1 MWQIGVAEWCVVDI
15 GFGLPVGGSW
25 ATPQHITEIA
35 RRAEE
40 LGYRTLWTYQ
50 RLLVP
55 ADAPA
60 VPQYR
65 SVLDPATVLG
75 FAAAVTSRI
84 RLGTGIV
91 NLPFQSPVLLGK
103 QLTTLDVLSGG
114 RLDAGVGLGWSEE
127 EFVASG
133 VDFARRGAR
142 AEEYLAALRA
152 VWGPDPVSFAGE
164 FYTIPA
170 SNIAPKPVQ
179 QPHPPLILGG
189 AAPPALRRA
198 GRFGDG
204 WVSSSRADVSGLAE
218 QIETVRS
225 AARDA
230 GRDPGALRFVCRG
243 VVRVGERRRALSGSY
258 DEIRADLAA
267 IADAGMDEVFV
278 DLNFDPAVGNPDVD
292 PSDAMAR
299 AREVLEALAP

>member
-1 MWQIGVAEWCVVDI
+1 MDI

-25 ATPQHITEIA
+25 ATPEHVIEIA

-40 LGYRTLWTYQ
+40 LEYRTLWTYQ

-60 VPQYR
+60 APQYR
-65 SVLDPATVLG
+65 SVLDPVTVLG

-91 NLPFQSPVLLGK
+91 NLPFQSPVLLAK
-103 QLTTLDVLSGG
+103 QLTTLDVLSSG
-114 RLDAGVGLGWSEE
+114 RLDAGIGLGWSEE

-133 VDFARRGAR
+133 VGFAGRGAR
-142 AEEYLAALRA
+142 CEEYVAALRA
-152 VWGPDPVSFAGE
+152 VWGPDPVSFAGK

-170 SNIAPKPVQ
+170 SNIGPKPVQ

-189 AAPPALRRA
+189 GAAAALRRA
-198 GRFGDG
+198 GRIGDG
-204 WVSSSRADVSGLAE
+204 WVSSSREDVGGLGDK
-218 QIETVRS
+218 IETVRA

-230 GRDPGALRFVCRG
+230 GRDPATLRFVCRG
-243 VVRVGERRRALSGSY
+243 VVRVGERRKALSGSY
-258 DEIRADLAA
+258 EQIRADLTA
-267 IADAGMDEVFV
+267 IADAGMDEVFI
-278 DLNFDPAVGNPDVD
+278 DLNFDPAVGNPEVD

-299 AREVLEALAP
+299 ALEVLDGLAP

>member
-1 MWQIGVAEWCVVDI
+1 MDI

-25 ATPQHITEIA
+25 ATPDNVAEIA
-35 RRAEE
+35 GRAEE
-40 LGYRTLWTYQ
+40 LGYATLWTYQ

-60 VPQYR
+60 GPQYR
-65 SVLDPATVLG
+65 SVLDPVTVLG

-114 RLDAGVGLGWSEE
+114 RLVAGVGLGWSEE

-152 VWGPDPVSFAGE
+152 VWGPDPVSFSGE
-164 FYTIPA
+164 FYTIP
-170 SNIAPKPVQ
+170 SSLIAPKPVQ
-179 QPHPPLILGG
+179 KPHPPLILGG
-189 AAPPALRRA
+189 GAPVALRRA
-198 GRFGDG
+198 GRVGDG
-204 WVSSSRADVSGLAE
+204 WVSSSREDAE
-218 QIETVRS
+218 ALGEKIERVRE
-225 AARDA
+225 AAREA
-230 GRDPGALRFVCRG
+230 GRDPASLRFVCRG
-243 VVRVGERRRALSGSY
+243 VVRVGQRRKALSGSY
-258 DEIRADLAA
+258 DEIRADLER

-292 PSDAMAR
+292 PAAAMTR